1 MNYDWAYFRGTPI
14 ELWVLEGRGSIHIKF
29 PLHALIQEE
38 LPEGTPNSYEH
49 VYLKPEFHTDSQVFV
64 LDQPYSNSIV

>member
-14 ELWVLEGRGSIHIKF
+14 ELWVLEGRGSIHLKL
-29 PLHALIQEE
+29 PLDS
-38 LPEGTPNSYEH
+38 PEGTPNSYEH
-49 VYLKPEFHTDSQVFV
+49 VYLKPEFQTDSQVFV